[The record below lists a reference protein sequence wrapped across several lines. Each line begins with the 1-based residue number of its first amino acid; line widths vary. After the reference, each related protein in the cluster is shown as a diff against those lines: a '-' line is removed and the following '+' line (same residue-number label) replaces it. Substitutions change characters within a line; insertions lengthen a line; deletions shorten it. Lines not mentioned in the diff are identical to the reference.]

1 MIQNLELILN
11 LEFIKINQEVLLLE
25 IVINGPHNKTWCF

>member
-11 LEFIKINQEVLLLE
+11 LEFIKINQEMLLLE
-25 IVINGPHNKTWCF
+25 IAINGPRNKTWCF